1 MYNIDS
7 ESIIKGLEE
16 LYGNDLEESCIDFE
30 NIEEYE
36 GISEREL
43 KNDL

>member
-1 MYNIDS
+1 
-7 ESIIKGLEE
+7 
-16 LYGNDLEESCIDFE
+16 LYGNDLEESCIDYD

-36 GISEREL
+36 ILSEREL